1 MQLFESD
8 HSPSPA
14 IGDIIDSFFPPAQ
27 FDSLSLLVGEFER
40 TKQRIEEV
48 HALISEERVSGVLS
62 YFFSGNGKDRY
73 GHCSTLRHT
82 SSVDEVFRLE
92 GALNDL
98 TATYWHRALGYTN
111 LLDEMPQ
118 ERRNQWHEC
127 LNAWREPGY
136 KRGAK
141 PELDMPEFNDANLR
155 ATLQGLTARRAEFV
169 AERVDGIFRNLSGA
183 HVTNT
188 PEGFNKRMIM
198 AGIYD
203 SFGCANHSRA
213 GYIHD
218 LRAVI
223 AKFMGRDEPDRSTT
237 TALLEAARAHRGEWI
252 EVDCGSLRLKGFA
265 VGTAHLDVHPDMA
278 WRLNAILAYLYPAAI
293 PDANRRPPKRT
304 KASRLKEAALFDRP
318 ISNAAAGVLANMERF
333 YTLSPSKSF
342 RRDYEREYVP
352 NSLSLRY
359 GQAAPSKHLLAEVD
373 AIMAALGGVKVYGG
387 KLKNMPYWQFEFE
400 PSGVVREVA
409 LSGKI
414 PDAKAHQF
422 YPTPTELAQRLV
434 DWLDITTSDT
444 FCEPQAGQGGIAD
457 LLPKDRT
464 LCVEVSPLHCQILR
478 EKGHTVIEGDFLAWN
493 PGTRFSVIAMNPPF
507 SEGRWEAH
515 LAKAGTLVELGG
527 RLGAILPLSARH
539 RAAELLPGFELE
551 FSAPVDN
558 AFAGTS
564 ISVQM
569 LRAVRRV
576 AA

>member
-14 IGDIIDSFFPPAQ
+14 ISDIIDSFFPPAQ

-73 GHCSTLRHT
+73 GHCATLRH
-82 SSVDEVFRLE
+82 SNSFDEVFRLE

-136 KRGAK
+136 KRGVN
-141 PELDMPEFNDANLR
+141 PELDMPEFNEANLR
-155 ATLQGLTARRAEFV
+155 ATLQGLIARRAEFV
-169 AERVDGIFRNLSGA
+169 AERVDGIFRCLSGA
-183 HVTNT
+183 HITNR
-188 PEGFNKRMIM
+188 PEGFSKRMII
-198 AGIYD
+198 ARVYD
-203 SFGCANHSRA
+203 SFGHTDYTLA
-213 GYIHD
+213 GFIHD
-218 LRAVI
+218 LRVVI
-223 AKFMGRDEPDRSTT
+223 AKFMGREDPDRATT
-237 TALLEAARAHRGEWI
+237 TALLEMARAHRGEWI

-265 VGTAHLDVHPDMA
+265 VGTAHLEVHPDMA

-293 PDANRRPPKRT
+293 PDANRRPKRA
-304 KASRLKEAALFDRP
+304 KASSLKETPLFDRP

-373 AIMAALGGVKVYGG
+373 AIMAALGGTKLFGG
-387 KLKNMPYWQFEFE
+387 TLQNMPYWQFEYD
-400 PSGVVREVA
+400 PRRIVREVA
-409 LSGKI
+409 VSGKI

-434 DWLDITTSDT
+434 EWLEVGQEDT
-444 FCEPQAGQGGIAD
+444 CCEPQAGQGGIAD

-493 PGTRFSVIAMNPPF
+493 PGTRFSVIAMNPPY
-507 SEGRWEAH
+507 SEGRWAAH
-515 LAKAGTLVELGG
+515 LAKAGALVELGG
-527 RLGAILPLSARH
+527 RLGAILPMSARQQ
-539 RAAELLPGFELE
+539 AAELLPGFDLE
-551 FSAPVDN
+551 FSTPVDN
-558 AFAGTS
+558 AFDGTS
-564 ISVQM
+564 ISVLM
-569 LRAVRRV
+569 LRAVRKV
-576 AA
+576 A